1 MSDAPETDWLGTQE
15 AARHLGI
22 TARTLY
28 RFIDEGQIPAFKMGR
43 VLRLRMSDVQRF
55 LESTRVQPGD
65 LEHLYP
71 ERVSRT
77 DDTDDA
83 DT

>member
-1 MSDAPETDWLGTQE
+1 MSDASAEPVWLGTQE

-28 RFIDEGQIPAFKMGR
+28 RFIDEGAIPAFKLGR
-43 VLRLRMSDVQRF
+43 VLRLRLSDVETF
-55 LESTRVQPGD
+55 LESTRVRPGD

-71 ERVSRT
+71 RRAEATEAS
-77 DDTDDA
+77 DT
-83 DT
+83 